1 MQCCTGNG
9 SQALYYAWESIVRWH
24 DGLAQ
29 INLLLNRASPW
40 VDINSY
46 LPYEGKVVVRNKTA
60 PAVAV
65 RIPRWVDRTR
75 MTVTTGGRGVKPVWV
90 GNYALCQGLRGGD
103 EIALEFPLAEHTST
117 YSLDGKAYRCRFHGQ
132 TLLGS
137 RGAAN
142 PPSYQMFAGRGGI
155 NGQAPLRTVSRY
167 VPERTLAWVARSGKH
182 VARRKLMNPLV
193 RAGRPG
199 RGSAS
204 GSSERFRCE
213 GVFFASRPVRDRGSE

>member
-1 MQCCTGNG
+1 MVRRRCTT
-9 SQALYYAWESIVRWH
+9 AWESIVRWR

-75 MTVTTGGRGVKPVWV
+75 MMVTTGGRGVKPVWV

-117 YSLDGKAYRCRFHGQ
+117 YSLDGKAYRCRFRGRD
-132 TLLGS
+132 LCWRS

-142 PPSYQMFAGRGGI
+142 PPVTKCLQVEGI

-167 VPERTLAWVARSGKH
+167 VPERTLAW
-182 VARRKLMNPLV
+182 
-193 RAGRPG
+193 
-199 RGSAS
+199 
-204 GSSERFRCE
+204 
-213 GVFFASRPVRDRGSE
+213 